1 MKILGSFWNNGHL
14 VMRNIDYYYGKY
26 CVKYSMCFCWQFIMK
41 LCLWSFSNSV
51 KYCLKS
57 VEYWNWDQQYC
68 VILFSSLKL
77 QHFSLT
83 VDLCGTVQH
92 FSLTVDL
99 KIGCSR
105 RASSG
110 VAPDLGVRGATYVQF
125 WPLTITN
132 CLKYRPLCG
141 GITLVSDSYYGE
153 GR

>member
-99 KIGCSR
+99 KNWMLLTCQQRSGSRPRCQRCSICAILATDYNKLFEIQTTMWR
-105 RASSG
+105 NNSS
-110 VAPDLGVRGATYVQF
+110 
-125 WPLTITN
+125 
-132 CLKYRPLCG
+132 
-141 GITLVSDSYYGE
+141 E
-153 GR
+153 